1 MHKVLAAAFTVA
13 AMVAPGIASS
23 QMPKAVEAAFP
34 DAKQVGEATF
44 SFLFWDVFSGT
55 LWSEDG
61 EFDWDSP
68 FALSLTYF
76 TDFSAAELTDQTI
89 EELDRLT
96 DWPEAKLASF
106 RATVAPCMADVSSGD
121 RFTAVSAEPDQVRLY
136 LNGRET
142 CTFEWPAA
150 RRSYFRIWLDDDSR
164 FPERSRQLKGQS

>member
-121 RFTAVSAEPDQVRLY
+121 RFTAVSTEPDQVQLY

-150 RRSYFRIWLDDDSR
+150 RRSYFRSWLDDDSR

>member
-1 MHKVLAAAFTVA
+1 MHRALAAIALVSGLLAFGP
-13 AMVAPGIASS
+13 AMAKAP
-23 QMPKAVEAAFP
+23 KTVEAAFP

-44 SFLFWDVFSGT
+44 SFLFWDLFSGT

-61 EFDWDSP
+61 EFDWDRP

-96 DWPEAKLASF
+96 DWSEATLAAF
-106 RATVAPCMADVSSGD
+106 KATVAPCMADVSSGD